1 MKNNTVRFY
10 HSIDEPTTPD
20 NASWA
25 PHLHNDYEILFVYS
39 VENAYFNI
47 SGLKYQLKSF
57 DLVFI
62 KPAVIHNLT
71 IPYNQNY
78 ERCGLYFP
86 ESAIPRELKS
96 AVGHFNNIYH
106 LNNNNHSVFKIID
119 SLSEAEKNFSK
130 EDFSAYLPSALI
142 QILYHLKYAASTE
155 AAIGLSNDTI
165 DKILKYIDQHITEP
179 LDAEIISKQCLVSK
193 SWLSHNFKELLGISL
208 KKYIN
213 QKKMLMI
220 EQLIPTGISI
230 TRLTEEYSY
239 NNYTTFFRQYK
250 QYLNKKPSVNKT
262 KTNKTKPTL

>member
-1 MKNNTVRFY
+1 MKNNQVRFY
-10 HSIDEPTTPD
+10 HSIDLPTTPD

-47 SGLKYQLKSF
+47 DGLKYQLKSF

-62 KPAVIHNLT
+62 KPAIIHNLT

-78 ERCGLYFP
+78 ERCGFYFA

-96 AVGHFNNIYH
+96 AVNDFGYFYH
-106 LNNNNHSVFKIID
+106 IEDKNDPLFKIID
-119 SLSEAEKNFSK
+119 SVSDAEKIFSK
-130 EDFSAYLPSALI
+130 EDFASLLPSALI
-142 QILYHLKYAASTE
+142 QILYHLKHAASAE
-155 AAIGLSNDTI
+155 ESVGVSNDTI
-165 DKILKYIDQHITEP
+165 DKILKYIDAHVTEP
-179 LDAEIISKQCLVSK
+179 LNAEIIAEQCFVSK
-193 SWLSHNFKELLGISL
+193 SWLSHNFKEYLGISL

-220 EQLIPTGISI
+220 EQLIPTSISI
-230 TRLTEEYSY
+230 THLTEEYSY

-250 QYLNKKPSVNKT
+250 QYSNKKPSANKNQT
-262 KTNKTKPTL
+262 DKK